1 MEDLR
6 IVGIKV
12 DGNCMLRALAEQLDG
27 EKELHEAYR
36 HMVLDYMIK
45 HETKKIITTHKIH
58 GMLKYA
64 NSPYTDEKKGIIERE
79 KPLERL
85 LVQSEEDSSL
95 VHYTVDSDDSH
106 YHVLRSPDHE
116 INNVDFK
123 TYYDGF
129 TTNMLMDLVLV
140 HVPPTLSTENRSM

>member
-1 MEDLR
+1 
-6 IVGIKV
+6 
-12 DGNCMLRALAEQLDG
+12 MLRALAEQLDG
-27 EKELHEAYR
+27 DKELHEVYR

-45 HETKKIITTHKIH
+45 HETKKIVTTHKIH
-58 GMLKYA
+58 GLLNDA
-64 NSPYTDEKKGIIERE
+64 NSSYTDEKKGIIERE

-85 LVQSEEDSSL
+85 LVQSEEDSPL
-95 VHYTVDSDDSH
+95 VHYTVDGDDSH

-140 HVPPTLSTENRSM
+140 PVPPTLSTENRSM